1 MSTAWLVR
9 STVRQSG
16 ACQRGKDAKL
26 INGYCLNSKSLVALV
41 LRSIFPALFVRRL
54 RVSAR
59 AAVMLSACYLVSVPC
74 EAQFEGTFPAAVNP
88 STTVN
93 PPATVSQVQ
102 FTQTVPQET
111 VTTPQPFTL
120 RRVQVF
126 PRNGSNLQASFQQMP
141 DGESVAVI
149 SGGVNLV
156 VQGMEVSGI
165 PSFLGPIVGVD
176 IEADRAVVWTRGMDG
191 GVLGDFT
198 QGSDMPLEIYM
209 EGNIVFRQGDRT
221 VYAERMFYDVRRQV
235 GIILDAELLSPLP
248 EVDGYQYQGLV
259 RLKAAAIRQLDASRF
274 VATDALVTTSRLE
287 DPSYFLGSGTV
298 TFEDIQQPVG
308 DPFTGETRVS
318 HQQLV
323 RSRNNYLYVADVPV
337 FYWPTITTDLDKP
350 TYYVDNLRVRN
361 DSIFGAQLMLEL
373 DMYQLLGLEAT
384 PAGIDWNLDLD
395 LLSRRG
401 VGYGSTFEYGRDEL
415 FGVVGPTN
423 GVANGWF
430 IRDRG
435 RDNLGFQRRDIIPE
449 KKFRGRAFWNHRQH
463 LVGGVLDGWTAQA
476 EVGWVSDRSF
486 LEQYYEYEWDQK
498 PNQYTGAR
506 LKKSFDNKVVSVE
519 ANARVNDFFTQTQWL
534 PRADFYWLGESILD
548 DTLTFYSHSS
558 AGYANIGV
566 ASQPK
571 DYLPSPPPNTNTNQF
586 YFYYLPWEQNW
597 TGNISGNG
605 ERLATRNELDLPL
618 DFGPVKVVPYVLGEA
633 AHWGQDINGNR
644 IDRLYYQAGARA
656 SVPFWAVNHSVR
668 DPIFNLNGLA
678 HKVVLEGEFSYA
690 RSDRNMDNF
699 PLYDPLDDNA
709 IQDFRRNLFWPGFGG
724 TLAEQYYQFG
734 SPPIINPRFDPRYYA
749 LRTGIAGSVTSP
761 VTEIADDLT
770 VARIGMRHRLQTKRG
785 IPGAERIVDWMTFD
799 MNASLFPD
807 ADRDNFGQP
816 VGLVDYD
823 FRWHLGD
830 RFSVL
835 SEGVSDF
842 YGDALRA
849 ASLGVLLNRPS
860 RGNAYLGYHAI
871 DAPNRAGVI
880 MATVNYRST
889 PKWIL
894 TGSTSVDVAG
904 SGNVGQAF
912 FFSRIG
918 ESLVTTVGMNM
929 DQSKNNVGVNFLIE
943 PRFLPRT
950 NLTRKTSIEVPPA
963 GAFGLE

>member
-1 MSTAWLVR
+1 MSTAWVVR
-9 STVRQSG
+9 PTARQLS
-16 ACQRGKDAKL
+16 AYRRGKDAKL
-26 INGYCLNSKSLVALV
+26 INGYRLNSKRIVALV
-41 LRSIFPALFVRRL
+41 LRSVFPAPGVRL
-54 RVSAR
+54 RLVFTR
-59 AAVMLSACYLVSVPC
+59 AAVVLSACCLVIPC
-74 EAQFEGTFPAAVNP
+74 SAQFDGKPLA
-88 STTVN
+88 TVN
-93 PPATVSQVQ
+93 PRATVNQAQ
-102 FTQTVPQET
+102 FTQTIPQET
-111 VTTPQPFTL
+111 VTTPPPLTL

-126 PRNGSNLQASFQQMP
+126 PRNGSNLQATFQQMP
-141 DGESVAVI
+141 DGENVAVI

-156 VQGMEVSGI
+156 VQGMEVAGI

-176 IEADRAVVWTRGMDG
+176 IETDRAVVWTRGMEG

-235 GIILDAELLSPLP
+235 GVILDAELLSPLP
-248 EVDGYQYQGLV
+248 KIDGYQYQGLV

-287 DPSYFLGSGTV
+287 DPSYFLGSSTV
-298 TFEDIQQPVG
+298 MFEDIQRPIG

-323 RSRNNYLYVADVPV
+323 KSRNNFLYLGDVPV
-337 FYWPTITTDLDKP
+337 FYWPTITTDLEKP

-361 DSIFGAQLMLEL
+361 DSVFGAQLLLEL
-373 DMYQLLGLEAT
+373 DMYQLLGLDVIPGGT
-384 PAGIDWNLDLD
+384 DWNLDLD
-395 LLSRRG
+395 LLSERG
-401 VGYGSTFEYGRDEL
+401 VGYGSTFEYGRDDL
-415 FGVVGPTN
+415 FGMVGPTN
-423 GVANGWF
+423 GMANAWF
-430 IRDRG
+430 IRDVG
-435 RDNLGFQRRDIIPE
+435 TDNLGFRRREIQPE

-476 EVGWVSDRSF
+476 EIGWVSDRSF
-486 LEQYYEYEWDQK
+486 LEQYYEYEWDQR

-506 LKKSFDNKVVSVE
+506 LKRAFDNKVVSVE

-534 PRADFYWLGESILD
+534 PRGDFYWLGESLLD
-548 DTLTFYSHSS
+548 DTFTFYSHSS
-558 AGYANIGV
+558 VGYANIGV
-566 ASQPK
+566 ASHPET
-571 DYLPSPPPNTNTNQF
+571 YPAPPALNPF
-586 YFYYLPWEQNW
+586 YFYYLPWEQNAA
-597 TGNISGNG
+597 GNISGNG
-605 ERLATRNELDLPL
+605 ERLVTRNELDLPL
-618 DFGPVKVVPYVLGEA
+618 DFSPLKVVPYVLGEA
-633 AHWGQDINGNR
+633 AHWGEDINGNR
-644 IDRLYYQAGARA
+644 IDRIYYQGGVRA
-656 SVPFWAVNHSVR
+656 SIPFWAVNRAVR

-678 HKVVLEGEFSYA
+678 HKIVFEGEFSYA
-690 RSDRNMDNF
+690 RSDRNLKDF

-724 TLAEQYYQFG
+724 ALHPHYYAFG
-734 SPPIINPRFDPRYYA
+734 PPAAFVGPPPFIDPKFDPRIYA
-749 LRTGIAGSVTSP
+749 LRTGIAGWVTSP
-761 VTEIADDLT
+761 VTEIAGDLT
-770 VARIGMRHRLQTKRG
+770 VARFGMRHRLQTKRG
-785 IPGAERIVDWMTFD
+785 IPGAQRIVDWMTFD
-799 MNASLFPD
+799 ANASWFPN
-807 ADRDNFGQP
+807 AGRDNFGQP
-816 VGLVDYD
+816 IGLVDYD

-835 SEGVSDF
+835 SDGVSDF

-871 DAPNRAGVI
+871 DAPNRAGVV

-912 FFSRIG
+912 YFSRIG
-918 ESLVTTVGMNM
+918 ESLVTTIGMNM

-950 NLTRKTSIEVPPA
+950 NLTRKTSIEIPPA